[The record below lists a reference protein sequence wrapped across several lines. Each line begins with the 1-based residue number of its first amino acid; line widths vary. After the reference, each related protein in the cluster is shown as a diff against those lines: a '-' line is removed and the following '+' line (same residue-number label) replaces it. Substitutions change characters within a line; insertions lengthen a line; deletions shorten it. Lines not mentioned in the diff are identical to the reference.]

1 MIAAMQKN
9 EVEFLMPDL
18 KPEKKLWGRS
28 LLVGWLG
35 WTAYSMLYA
44 GILSLQAGV
53 VYVYAL
59 FGSLLSHYLMALY
72 SVPVW
77 FFITRVLAHRRW
89 PWHWLS
95 HLAGALLYA
104 YAWHASFIELFR
116 RLFGEEVWQQSQLFA
131 IKYWLL
137 HEAIVVYAVFAGI
150 FYAWRYQQQLRE
162 KEQREN
168 ELRLRANQM
177 ELAVLKAQLNPHFL
191 FNTLNSINALVGS
204 DPEAARRVL
213 AQLAEVLR
221 YSLESDR
228 QQLVPLAEEL
238 RFVETYLAIE
248 KARFGNRLQVK
259 MEIDESAR
267 PLLVPPMILQPL
279 AENAVKHGIAP
290 KEEGGELLLRVQRRE
305 DHLEIE
311 VADNGAGLA
320 AAHSNDLMNN
330 GKGLRN
336 TDLRLRKMF
345 GEASALQVSDG
356 KGGFRVKFLLPVKTQ
371 KIGSMDWRIEAA

>member
-1 MIAAMQKN
+1 
-9 EVEFLMPDL
+9 MPSFKT
-18 KPEKKLWGRS
+18 KPLSWGRG
-28 LLVGWLG
+28 LLVGWLA

-59 FGSLLSHYLMALY
+59 LGSLLSHYLMALY

-77 FFITRVLAHRRW
+77 FFVTRVLANKRW
-89 PWHWLS
+89 PLHLLS
-95 HLAGALLYA
+95 HFVGALLYA
-104 YAWHASFIELFR
+104 YVWHASFTESFH
-116 RLFGEEVWQQSQLFA
+116 RLFGEKVWQQAQLFV
-131 IKYWLL
+131 IKYWLI
-137 HEAIVVYAVFAGI
+137 HEAIVVYAVFVGI
-150 FYAWRYQQQLRE
+150 FYVWRYQQQLRE
-162 KEQREN
+162 KEQREA
-168 ELRLRANQM
+168 ELRLHANQM

-228 QQLVPLAEEL
+228 QPLVPLSEEL

-248 KARFGNRLQVK
+248 KARFGKRLQVK

-290 KEEGGELLLRVQRRE
+290 KEEGGELTLRVQRRE
-305 DHLEIE
+305 NHLAIE
-311 VADNGAGLA
+311 VLDNGAGAPAMLA
-320 AAHSNDLMNN
+320 ANLLNN
-330 GKGLRN
+330 GRGLHN

-345 GEASALQVSDG
+345 GDEAGLQVSNG
-356 KGGFRVKFLLPVKTQ
+356 KDGFRVKFQVPVRV
-371 KIGSMDWRIEAA
+371 GLMD

>member
-1 MIAAMQKN
+1 MSH
-9 EVEFLMPDL
+9 L
-18 KPEKKLWGRS
+18 KPKNISWGRG
-28 LLVGWLG
+28 LLIGWLG
-35 WTAYSMLYA
+35 WTVYAMFYA

-53 VYVYAL
+53 VYIYAL

-77 FFITRVLAHRRW
+77 FFITRVLAPRRW

-95 HLAGALLYA
+95 HFAGALLYA
-104 YAWHASFIELFR
+104 YAWYWSFIELFR
-116 RLFGEEVWQQSQLFA
+116 RLFGEQVWQQSQLFV
-131 IKYWLL
+131 IKYWLI
-137 HEAIVVYAVFAGI
+137 HEATIVYAVFVGI
-150 FYAWRYQQQLRE
+150 FYVWRYQQQLRD
-162 KEQREN
+162 KEQREA
-168 ELRLRANQM
+168 ELRLHANQM

-204 DPEAARRVL
+204 DPEAARLVL
-213 AQLAEVLR
+213 ARLAEVLR

-228 QQLVPLAEEL
+228 QQLIPLSEEL

-248 KARFGNRLQVK
+248 KARFGKRLQVK

-290 KEEGGELLLRVQRRE
+290 KEEGGELALRVQRRH

-311 VADNGAGLA
+311 VADNGAGLTA
-320 AAHSNDLMNN
+320 ALPNDLMNN
-330 GKGLRN
+330 GKGLHN
-336 TDLRLRKMF
+336 TDMRLRKMF
-345 GEASALQVSDG
+345 GEAAALQINDEQE
-356 KGGFRVKFLLPVKTQ
+356 GFRVKFKMPV
-371 KIGSMDWRIEAA
+371 ISD